1 MNYDNLFVFP
11 NGRTSRD
18 QYIGAVITLLLAFA
32 FYHFLVPGGRNNEW
46 VKLTFLFPALML
58 HARRLQDMG
67 KTALLLIL
75 PGGLLLATAY
85 FVLFDPMNS
94 AKTAVMW
101 AAVAISAL
109 FILWGLV
116 GKSKP

>member
-1 MNYDNLFVFP
+1 
-11 NGRTSRD
+11 
-18 QYIGAVITLLLAFA
+18 
-32 FYHFLVPGGRNNEW
+32 
-46 VKLTFLFPALML
+46 
-58 HARRLQDMG
+58 MG

-101 AAVAISAL
+101 AAVAVSAL
-109 FILWGLV
+109 FVLWGLV